1 MAGIQNRG
9 RNRDT
14 TNKIEQIKTQNK
26 ASPTPTPTT
35 PQERKTYQNKI
46 AHGQQS
52 HKSQNQ
58 IKSTESSIAKAVIVK
73 KAKTRPKLINRPKSI
88 NTPGL
93 TPLGKFGLG
102 IYNTGSDY
110 ANILNTDYEDKSI
123 LNQAIG
129 HAFEGKWD
137 KAGQVIQNNPYR
149 FAGNLAVEAGSFF
162 IPVGGILKVA
172 KVAKATQKAKHAVM
186 KKIDDSKFITKH
198 LDTAGTPLD
207 EKQVK
212 SVNENSMWGDNYLS
226 PVVNHP
232 NTSMIKWRIKSRIN
246 NFKNRNKVIEIVD
259 PQAYDIE
266 IHGFI
271 DARNPNVIGLNP
283 KNLRTA
289 EESVDTILHESIHRA
304 ILDGEPLTATTLT
317 NSRQL
322 DNLSYG
328 SNLFRAKT
336 VDAFNVGPLRPEA
349 KMYQHTNSIVDDM
362 TLPQREIDQIYS
374 SQPPGTVKSTR
385 GDIIA
390 SQQHGITG
398 LDYIS
403 PITKT
408 DQSFEVTRFNDFT
421 HEEVVKDILTT
432 KHDKGLKGNK
442 GVGYYERIF
451 NQKNMELDDA
461 YKLRNVQ
468 KPQEA
473 YDPSYM
479 NMAET
484 FDSPNKWREEHVP
497 YQKAKLAKERAKEI
511 KILNQSDQRRNI
523 GLVSAMF
530 VPITAS
536 TVSKAKAAVKGTG
549 RRFDKDQSLGG
560 YGRFL

>member
-1 MAGIQNRG
+1 M
-9 RNRDT
+9 
-14 TNKIEQIKTQNK
+14 
-26 ASPTPTPTT
+26 
-35 PQERKTYQNKI
+35 
-46 AHGQQS
+46 
-52 HKSQNQ
+52 
-58 IKSTESSIAKAVIVK
+58 
-73 KAKTRPKLINRPKSI
+73 
-88 NTPGL
+88 
-93 TPLGKFGLG
+93 
-102 IYNTGSDY
+102 
-110 ANILNTDYEDKSI
+110 
-123 LNQAIG
+123 
-129 HAFEGKWD
+129 
-137 KAGQVIQNNPYR
+137 
-149 FAGNLAVEAGSFF
+149 
-162 IPVGGILKVA
+162 
-172 KVAKATQKAKHAVM
+172 
-186 KKIDDSKFITKH
+186 
-198 LDTAGTPLD
+198 
-207 EKQVK
+207 
-212 SVNENSMWGDNYLS
+212 
-226 PVVNHP
+226 
-232 NTSMIKWRIKSRIN
+232 
-246 NFKNRNKVIEIVD
+246 
-259 PQAYDIE
+259 
-266 IHGFI
+266 
-271 DARNPNVIGLNP
+271 
-283 KNLRTA
+283 
-289 EESVDTILHESIHRA
+289 
-304 ILDGEPLTATTLT
+304 
-317 NSRQL
+317 
-322 DNLSYG
+322 
-328 SNLFRAKT
+328 
-336 VDAFNVGPLRPEA
+336 RPEA
-349 KMYQHTNSIVDDM
+349 KMYQHTNSVVDNM
-362 TLPQREIDQIYS
+362 SLPQREIDQIYNS
-374 SQPPGTVKSTR
+374 SPPGTVKSTR

-421 HEEVVKDILTT
+421 HEAVVKDILTT
-432 KHDKGLKGNK
+432 KSDKGLKGNK

>member
-1 MAGIQNRG
+1 
-9 RNRDT
+9 
-14 TNKIEQIKTQNK
+14 
-26 ASPTPTPTT
+26 
-35 PQERKTYQNKI
+35 
-46 AHGQQS
+46 
-52 HKSQNQ
+52 
-58 IKSTESSIAKAVIVK
+58 
-73 KAKTRPKLINRPKSI
+73 
-88 NTPGL
+88 
-93 TPLGKFGLG
+93 
-102 IYNTGSDY
+102 
-110 ANILNTDYEDKSI
+110 
-123 LNQAIG
+123 
-129 HAFEGKWD
+129 
-137 KAGQVIQNNPYR
+137 
-149 FAGNLAVEAGSFF
+149 
-162 IPVGGILKVA
+162 
-172 KVAKATQKAKHAVM
+172 
-186 KKIDDSKFITKH
+186 
-198 LDTAGTPLD
+198 
-207 EKQVK
+207 
-212 SVNENSMWGDNYLS
+212 MWGDNYLP
-226 PVVNHP
+226 PVVNHK
-232 NTSMIKWRIKSRIN
+232 NTANIKWRIKGRIN

-289 EESVDTILHESIHRA
+289 EESADTILHESIHRA

-349 KMYQHTNSIVDDM
+349 KMYQHTNSVVDNM
-362 TLPQREIDQIYS
+362 TLPQREIDQIYNS
-374 SQPPGTVKSTR
+374 SPPGTVKSTR

-421 HEEVVKDILTT
+421 HEAVVKDILTT
-432 KHDKGLKGNK
+432 KSDKGLKGNK
-442 GVGYYERIF
+442 GVGYTERIF
-451 NQKNMELDDA
+451 NQKNMELDEA

-468 KPQEA
+468 KPPEA
-473 YDPSYM
+473 GDPNFM

-484 FDSPNKWREEHVP
+484 FDSPNKWREEFVP

-511 KILNQSDQRRNI
+511 KIFNQSDQRRNI